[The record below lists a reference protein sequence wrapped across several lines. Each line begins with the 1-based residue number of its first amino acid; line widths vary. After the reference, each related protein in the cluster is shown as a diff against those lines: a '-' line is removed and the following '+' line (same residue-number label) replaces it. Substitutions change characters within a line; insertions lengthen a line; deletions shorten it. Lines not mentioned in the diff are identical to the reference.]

1 VLLKVSERERLS
13 LEIERPTRSQV
24 REVMTVQED
33 GATEKIKRGPYTVM
47 EIRSEQKK
55 MRN

>member
-1 VLLKVSERERLS
+1 VKA
-13 LEIERPTRSQV
+13 
-24 REVMTVQED
+24 D
-33 GATEKIKRGPYTVM
+33 GVTEKIKRGPYTVM

>member
-1 VLLKVSERERLS
+1 VFLKVSERERLS

-24 REVMTVQED
+24 REVMTVKAD
-33 GATEKIKRGPYTVM
+33 GVTEKMKRGPYTVM